1 MRALTILILLFALC
15 VEASAQGFPARPI
28 RVIVAFPPGGGTDVV
43 ARTVAPRECP
53 SSSASRSWWRT
64 APAPAVASGAE
75 LDRAS
80 CPRRLHPARGE
91 RGDRDQ
97 HHAYEEPL

>member
-43 ARTVAPRECP
+43 ARTVAPRMSELLGQP
-53 SSSASRSWWRT
+53 IVVENRA
-64 APAPAVASGAE
+64 GAGGHIGTE
-75 LDRAS
+75 
-80 CPRRLHPARGE
+80 
-91 RGDRDQ
+91 
-97 HHAYEEPL
+97 

>member
-43 ARTVAPRECP
+43 ARTVAPRMSELLGQPIVVENRAGAP
-53 SSSASRSWWRT
+53 SSGPSAVRLEGHKEASFHDSLIR
-64 APAPAVASGAE
+64 PA
-75 LDRAS
+75 
-80 CPRRLHPARGE
+80 AR
-91 RGDRDQ
+91 
-97 HHAYEEPL
+97 H